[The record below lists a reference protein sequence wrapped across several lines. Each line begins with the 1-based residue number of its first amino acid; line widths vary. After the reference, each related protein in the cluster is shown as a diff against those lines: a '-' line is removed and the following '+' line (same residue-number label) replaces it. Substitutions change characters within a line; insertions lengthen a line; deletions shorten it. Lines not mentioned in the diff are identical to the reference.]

1 MRVLMPLTAAAT
13 LVAAGLA
20 ADAQPRIRGGP
31 TPGEQAGMHQDAATT
46 SGSST
51 LIRERDGVRLD
62 GYPHRAIA
70 VFPDG
75 HMGPVRR
82 EHQHDQR

>member
-1 MRVLMPLTAAAT
+1 MPLTAAAT
-13 LVAAGLA
+13 LIAAGLA
-20 ADAQPRIRGGP
+20 ADAQPRIPGGP
-31 TPGEQAGMHQDAATT
+31 TPGEQAGMHQGAPAT

-51 LIRERDGVRLD
+51 LIRDRDGVHLD
-62 GYPHRAIA
+62 GYPHMAVV

-82 EHQHDQR
+82 GHQHDQRYSGG

>member
-1 MRVLMPLTAAAT
+1 
-13 LVAAGLA
+13 
-20 ADAQPRIRGGP
+20 
-31 TPGEQAGMHQDAATT
+31 MHQGAPAT

-51 LIRERDGVRLD
+51 LIRARDGVHLD
-62 GYPHRAIA
+62 GYPHMAVV

-82 EHQHDQR
+82 AHQHDQRYSGG